1 MLPEDNKMFTDHT
14 LARGFHTATGLTR
27 GRIWMLQIKPIKM
40 EESATHAVAP
50 DFDVY
55 EAMDWKDG
63 VGTLP
68 GSELKFRVNEFGV
81 LEVITDDVEA
91 ESAKKT
97 HARTTWAVPTAQEVT
112 TTAGQEGPAPEDGDP
127 DAAWSS
133 PAVFSEAPE
142 QAESEERK
150 DKQWQRRGLV
160 CVHCQRKGSQVDFLP
175 DGRHC
180 SERCLRLAL
189 QEEQR
194 NKKDAPKSN
203 GEMLT
208 MTRKRHLQ
216 RQESVADD
224 TDNQLEVQDDDEDYE
239 EKADRKTTR
248 GPQRGRRKRRGDAAL
263 LRHTVPYGGKKKSW
277 CWASY
282 LEQEKAIAAPTKLF
296 KEHQSFPQNKSGFRV
311 GMKLEGV
318 DPEHPSMYC
327 VLTVAE
333 VSGHRIR
340 LHFDKYSDCYD
351 FWVNSNS
358 PDIHPVGWCE
368 KTGHKLHPPKG
379 MKDEEFSWPSYIKL
393 CKAQAAPKALFE
405 NQNTTV
411 TPSGFRIGM
420 KLEAIDK
427 KNPTFICVAT
437 VTDMVDSRF
446 LVHFDN
452 WDESYD
458 YWCDATGPYIHPVGW
473 CQENGKTLT
482 TPPGYPDSHNFSWE
496 RYLEETNSL
505 PAPARAFKSKPPH
518 SFQINMKLEAVDK
531 RNPMLVRVVTV
542 VDTEDHRIKIH
553 FDGWT
558 DEYDYWVDTDSPDI
572 HPAGWCAKTGHPL
585 QPPISPQDMFESSE
599 QGGCPTAGCKG
610 VGHIKGSRYSGHH
623 SAVGCPYSDI
633 NINKDSVLPDR
644 LSGEM
649 PGTGP
654 ALARTRRGEPN
665 HEMAAFTVQKPV
677 TSNHNHLDKPCG
689 ADKSVTGEG
698 SGEPKKPPVTETK
711 RRVGRPCKQRKV
723 EVLEEEEVESEVSS
737 IVESKELSLQQ
748 ALHQSVFMPCS
759 SPSSSA
765 PYCWDQHSKL
775 LPSVAGIT
783 ASKVAGWTVEEV
795 TSFIQ
800 GLPGCK
806 EQVRMF
812 REEQIDGEA
821 FLLLTQIDLVK
832 ILSIKLGPALKIYN
846 SILMFKTAEDSP
858 NEL

>member
-1 MLPEDNKMFTDHT
+1 M
-14 LARGFHTATGLTR
+14 A
-27 GRIWMLQIKPIKM
+27 
-40 EESATHAVAP
+40 ESATHAAVP

-81 LEVITDDVEA
+81 LEVITDDAEVERV
-91 ESAKKT
+91 KKA
-97 HARTTWAVPTAQEVT
+97 HARTTWTVPTAQE
-112 TTAGQEGPAPEDGDP
+112 AFSKAQ
-127 DAAWSS
+127 SQ
-133 PAVFSEAPE
+133 AVSEASKP
-142 QAESEERK
+142 
-150 DKQWQRRGLV
+150 WLRRGLV
-160 CVHCQRKGSQVDFLP
+160 CVYCQRKGSQVDFLP
-175 DGRHC
+175 DGQYC
-180 SERCLRLAL
+180 SERCLRQDQ
-189 QEEQR
+189 QEQQR
-194 NKKDAPKSN
+194 PKRD
-203 GEMLT
+203 GEPAGVN
-208 MTRKRHLQ
+208 RKRQLQ
-216 RQESVADD
+216 QQESVTEETENSLDVHDEDD
-224 TDNQLEVQDDDEDYE
+224 DYE

-263 LRHTVPYGGKKKSW
+263 LKQTVPYGGKKKSW

-282 LEQEKAIAAPTKLF
+282 LDQEKAIAAPNKLF
-296 KEHQSFPQNKSGFRV
+296 KEHQSFPQTKNGFRV

-333 VSGHRIR
+333 VSGNRIR

-351 FWVNSNS
+351 FWVNANS

-379 MKDEEFSWPSYIKL
+379 MKEEDFSWPSYIKL
-393 CKAQAAPKALFE
+393 CKAQAAPKALFQS
-405 NQNTTV
+405 QNTTV

-458 YWCDATGPYIHPVGW
+458 YWCDATSPYIHPVGW

-482 TPPGYPDSHNFSWE
+482 TPPGYPDAKTFSWE
-496 RYLEETNSL
+496 RYLEETSSL
-505 PAPARAFKSKPPH
+505 PAPARAFKVKPPH
-518 SFQINMKLEAVDK
+518 SFQTHMKLEAVDK
-531 RNPMLVRVVTV
+531 RNTMLVRVVTI
-542 VDTEDHRIKIH
+542 VDIDDHRIKIH

-558 DEYDYWVDTDSPDI
+558 DDYDYWVDADSPDI

-585 QPPISPQDMFESSE
+585 QPPISPQDMFDSSE

-610 VGHIKGSRYSGHH
+610 VGHIKGARYSGHH

-644 LSGEM
+644 LSGEV
-649 PGTGP
+649 PGSGQD
-654 ALARTRRGEPN
+654 AARTRRA
-665 HEMAAFTVQKPV
+665 EMNPDTETPTAHKPLIA
-677 TSNHNHLDKPCG
+677 NHNHLDRPSG
-689 ADKSVTGEG
+689 VELQGE
-698 SGEPKKPPVTETK
+698 SPLKKPAVETK
-711 RRVGRPCKQRKV
+711 RRVGRPCKRKV
-723 EVLEEEEVESEVSS
+723 EVLEEMETEVSC
-737 IVESKELSLQQ
+737 VMETKELSLQQ
-748 ALHQSVFMPCS
+748 ALHQSVFMPCN
-759 SPSSSA
+759 SPSPSM
-765 PYCWDQHSKL
+765 PFCWDQHSKL

-795 TSFIQ
+795 IEFIQ

-806 EQVRMF
+806 EQVRTF

-821 FLLLTQIDLVK
+821 FLLLTQVDLVK
-832 ILSIKLGPALKIYN
+832 IMSIKLGPALKIYN
-846 SILMFKTAEDSP
+846 SILMFKTAEDSY